1 MSGHHSVDSTT
12 EARIGEV
19 LKRLREQ
26 RGLSLRTLASQAGFS
41 PSFISQVENGQV
53 SPSLASLE
61 RMATELGVSL
71 GSLFDASRPASTV
84 VVRSAE
90 RPGFTST
97 WSKARVES
105 LTPTGE
111 RRPLDAILVTLEPR
125 GTSGKRPSRHPA
137 DQFAYVLTGRLTLSL
152 GDDTLIADAGDALMV
167 SRTTPHRWS
176 NDGPV
181 PAQILIV
188 SPRLLP

>member
-1 MSGHHSVDSTT
+1 MNAHHSVATTT

-26 RGLSLRTLASQAGFS
+26 RGLSLRTLAGQVGFS
-41 PSFISQVENGQV
+41 PSFLSQVENGQV

-71 GSLFDASRPASTV
+71 GGLFDASRPPSTV
-84 VVRSAE
+84 VVRSTE

-105 LTPTGE
+105 LTPAGE
-111 RRPLDAILVTLEPR
+111 RRPLDAILVTLEPK
-125 GTSGKRPSRHPA
+125 GTSGRQPSRHPT
-137 DQFAYVLTGRLTLSL
+137 DQFAYVLAGRLTLSL
-152 GDDTLIADAGDALMV
+152 DDETLTADPGDALMV
-167 SRTTPHRWS
+167 SRTMPHRWS
-176 NDGPV
+176 NDGPT
-181 PAQILIV
+181 PAQVLIV